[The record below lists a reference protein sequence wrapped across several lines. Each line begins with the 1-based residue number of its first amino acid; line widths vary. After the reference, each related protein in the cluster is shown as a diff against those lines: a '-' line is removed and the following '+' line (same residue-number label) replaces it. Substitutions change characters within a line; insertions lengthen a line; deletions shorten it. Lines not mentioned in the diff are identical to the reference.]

1 MKAVCW
7 YGADDLRVEQ
17 VPEPRV
23 VNPRDAIVRVSSAA
37 ICGSDL
43 HMFDGYAPGMGKG
56 DILGHEVI
64 GEVVQVGEGLTG
76 IRPGDRVV
84 AAFAIACG
92 RCAYCQQGL
101 FSLCDNSNPN
111 AALAEQAF
119 GHSPAG
125 MLGYT
130 HLTGGYAGGQAEY
143 VRIPYADVGLLKV
156 PGNLR
161 DEQLLPLAD
170 VLPTGYQ
177 AAEQCNIQPG
187 DTVAVWG
194 CGPVGQMAIKSAY
207 LLGAERVIAIDRLP
221 ERLAMARD
229 QGGAETIHFEQTDVL
244 DTLKEMTAGR
254 GPDACIEAVGME
266 ATGGTL
272 DALIDR
278 AKQAVRMETGR
289 PHALRQAI
297 MACRKGGTISLPG
310 VYVGMIDMVPMG
322 AAFNKGLTFRMG
334 QTNVQKYWHGLL
346 ERIVSGELDASYL
359 FTHHI
364 PLDNALDAYRMF
376 RDKREGVVKVILKP
390 RAAAVGSEQRPS
402 HELAMENL
410 RSTPSQAEG
419 ERATVEEDLRQR
431 GLSAEGAQMRTA
443 EMSPPEGD
451 MEGPELPSQAE
462 GDRDTV
468 DDDLAEKGAGI

>member
-1 MKAVCW
+1 MRAVTW
-7 YGADDLRVEQ
+7 YGADDVRVEQ

-23 VNPRDAIVRVSSAA
+23 VNPRDAVVRVSSTT

-43 HMFDGYAPGMGKG
+43 HMFDGYTPTMGKG

-64 GEVVQVGEGLTG
+64 GEIVQVGEGITDLH
-76 IRPGDRVV
+76 PGDRVV

-92 RCAYCQQGL
+92 RCHFCQQGL

-111 AALAEQAF
+111 APLAEQAF

-125 MLGYT
+125 LLGYT
-130 HLTGGYAGGQAEY
+130 HLTGGYAGGQAEF

-170 VLPTGYQ
+170 ILPTGYQ
-177 AAEQCNIQPG
+177 AAEQCQIRPG

-194 CGPVGQMAIKSAY
+194 CGAVGQMAIKSAY

-221 ERLAMARD
+221 ERLAMARE
-229 QGGAETIHFEQTDVL
+229 QGGAETIHFQETDVL
-244 DTLKEMTAGR
+244 DALKEMTAGR

-266 ATGGTL
+266 STGRTL
-272 DALIDR
+272 DALMDR
-278 AKQAVRMETGR
+278 ARQAIRMETGR

-297 MACRKGGTISLPG
+297 MACRKGGTISIPG
-310 VYVGMIDMVPMG
+310 VFVGMVDMVPMG

-346 ERIVSGELDASYL
+346 ERIVNGEIDPSYV
-359 FTHHI
+359 FTHTVA
-364 PLDNALDAYRMF
+364 LDQAPDAYRMF
-376 RDKREGVVKVILKP
+376 RDKREGVVKIVLKP
-390 RAAAVGSEQRPS
+390 RITALGSEQRQPR
-402 HELAMENL
+402 ELEMANT
-410 RSTPSQAEG
+410 RSMPSQAEG
-419 ERATVEEDLRQR
+419 DRATVEESLRQR
-431 GLSAEGAQMRTA
+431 GLSAEGAQTRTEAMPA
-443 EMSPPEGD
+443 EGTPPYPD
-451 MEGPELPSQAE
+451 LPSQAE
-462 GDRDTV
+462 GERSTIDENLLER
-468 DDDLAEKGAGI
+468 GAGI